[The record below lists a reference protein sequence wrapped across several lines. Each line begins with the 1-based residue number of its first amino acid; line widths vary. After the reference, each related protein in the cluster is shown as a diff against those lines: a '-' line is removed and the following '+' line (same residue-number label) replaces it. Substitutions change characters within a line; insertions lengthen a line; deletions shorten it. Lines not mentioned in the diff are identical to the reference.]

1 MIRMS
6 IDATEKSIEIGDGQK
21 LGEALERLFADIPEG
36 RFVSEVEV
44 DGKKIRHYLPES
56 ETNKDLA
63 SVQEL
68 KVCTADRAQWS
79 ANGFDIAL
87 SSLERIQ
94 RTLIVSAGLFRD
106 AQMLEANRLFAH
118 CMEGLERFWDA
129 VTMTRNALKLD
140 FKQVIVHSAWRLSDL
155 ENQFLEIVKS
165 FVVLQDGQHYDA
177 LADKIEFELIPHL
190 SRWVESIHLLRST
203 QSMDS

>member
-1 MIRMS
+1 MTRIS
-6 IDATEKSIEIGDGQK
+6 IDASPKAMELNENQK
-21 LGEALERLFADIPEG
+21 VGEALAQLLVEIPEN

-44 DGKKIRHYLPES
+44 DGNKIRHYLPET
-56 ETNKDLA
+56 EINKELK

-68 KVCTADRAQWS
+68 KVHTADRAQWA

-106 AQMLEANRLFAH
+106 SQMLEGNRLFAR
-118 CMEGLERFWDA
+118 CMDGLERFWDA
-129 VTMTRNALKLD
+129 ITMTRSALKLD
-140 FKQVIVHSAWRLSDL
+140 FKEVSIHSWKLSDL
-155 ENQFLEIVKS
+155 ESQFLDIVKG

-177 LADKIEFELIPHL
+177 LADKVEFELIPHL
-190 SRWVESIHLLRST
+190 SRWVEAMEMLRSA
-203 QSMDS
+203 QAMDS